1 MDWVGEVSQVG
12 KLRQRLRLDSVSEAI
27 DKAFDW
33 LTAAEPECLR
43 HGQTKLQEQFFLF
56 NLLLFL
62 IKYLFS

>member
-1 MDWVGEVSQVG
+1 MSQVG
-12 KLRQRLRLDSVSEAI
+12 KLRQRLRLGSVSEAI

-33 LTAAEPECLR
+33 LTAAEPEWLR
-43 HGQTKLQEQFFLF
+43 DGQTYLQEEFFLF

>member
-43 HGQTKLQEQFFLF
+43 HGQT
-56 NLLLFL
+56 
-62 IKYLFS
+62 